1 MTSDHPL
8 DRPIWSALATRQS
21 QFASG
26 GDLARRFPADV
37 SPFGAARDGTAP
49 ALLALA
55 DLIPE
60 NDELSLVELVPP
72 TPPPGVQA
80 TTAPCVQMTLKA
92 FTPGGGDPTIMP
104 LGEADFPE
112 MLALAK
118 LTRPGPFR
126 ARTPVMGRFL
136 GIRDGG
142 RLIAMCGERLAMD
155 GFHEAS
161 ALCTHPDHR
170 GRGYGEALLR
180 AVGERML
187 GEGATPFLHC
197 YAGNAD
203 AIALYLRM
211 GFDLRTEIT
220 YVEWSRTPGGARP
233 AAEGGR

>member
-21 QFASG
+21 HFAAG

-37 SPFGAARDGTAP
+37 SPFGAARDGSAA
-49 ALLALA
+49 ALAALA

-60 NDELSLVELVPP
+60 ADELSLVELAPP
-72 TPPPGVQA
+72 SPPPGVQA
-80 TTAPCVQMTLKA
+80 STAPCVQMTLTA
-92 FTPGGGDPTIMP
+92 FTPGGVDLAITP

-136 GIRDGG
+136 GIREDG

-170 GRGYGEALLR
+170 GRGLGEALLR

-187 GEGATPFLHC
+187 SEGSTPFLHC
-197 YAGNAD
+197 YAGNTG

-211 GFDLRTEIT
+211 GFDLRAEIT
-220 YVEWSRTPGGARP
+220 YVEWSRTPGLARP

>member
-1 MTSDHPL
+1 MSSDHPL

-21 QFASG
+21 HFAAG

-37 SPFGAARDGTAP
+37 SPFGAARDATAA
-49 ALLALA
+49 ALAALA
-55 DLIPE
+55 DLVPE
-60 NDELSLVELVPP
+60 DDELSLVELVPP
-72 TPPPGVQA
+72 IPPAGVRA
-80 TTAPCVQMTLKA
+80 TTAPCVQMTLTA
-92 FTPGGGDPTIMP
+92 FAPGGVDLPITP

-126 ARTPVMGRFL
+126 ARTPAMGRFL

-142 RLIAMCGERLAMD
+142 RLIAMCGERLATD

-161 ALCTHPDHR
+161 ALCTHPDYR
-170 GRGYGEALLR
+170 GRGQGEALLR

-187 GEGATPFLHC
+187 REGSTPFLHC
-197 YAGNAD
+197 YAGNTA

-220 YVEWSRTPGGARP
+220 YVEWSRTPGGAGP
-233 AAEGGR
+233 EAKGGR